1 MRKYEYSDD
10 LVNAVKKF
18 LEEDDWNYTF
28 DEDMGVFDFGLRI
41 KSKIQKIRY
50 LIDTQ
55 EDAIIL
61 YGMCPISADCE
72 DSEMM
77 SRMAEFFCR
86 VNYGLKNGCFEF
98 DFKDGEIRFKSY
110 IDCDEYIPS
119 TKVIGNSIYCI
130 SRLFKRY
137 ASGITDIIFAG
148 RSAEEAVEECEKES
162 EAELRSIVR
171 ELLGESDDG
180 ASVDEMLARL
190 SERLGTADEEDS
202 SSVDAKAVDEEEIR
216 VDLFADKKGGDEQ

>member
-18 LEEDDWNYTF
+18 LEEDDWKYTF

-110 IDCDEYIPS
+110 IDCDEYIF
-119 TKVIGNSIYCI
+119 
-130 SRLFKRY
+130 LL
-137 ASGITDIIFAG
+137 
-148 RSAEEAVEECEKES
+148 
-162 EAELRSIVR
+162 LR
-171 ELLGESDDG
+171 
-180 ASVDEMLARL
+180 
-190 SERLGTADEEDS
+190 
-202 SSVDAKAVDEEEIR
+202 
-216 VDLFADKKGGDEQ
+216 

>member
-110 IDCDEYIPS
+110 IDCDEYIF
-119 TKVIGNSIYCI
+119 
-130 SRLFKRY
+130 LL
-137 ASGITDIIFAG
+137 
-148 RSAEEAVEECEKES
+148 
-162 EAELRSIVR
+162 LR
-171 ELLGESDDG
+171 
-180 ASVDEMLARL
+180 
-190 SERLGTADEEDS
+190 
-202 SSVDAKAVDEEEIR
+202 
-216 VDLFADKKGGDEQ
+216 